1 MNNQQSIEKH
11 GNLPLTE
18 DQIEQIA
25 ELAAEKAISK
35 LTDHA
40 YKAVGKSI
48 VEKLFYIVGVL
59 SVALYLWLKE
69 KGMAA

>member
-1 MNNQQSIEKH
+1 MTTQQSPQIKN
-11 GNLPLTE
+11 NLPLTE

-25 ELAAEKAISK
+25 ELAAERAISK

-69 KGMAA
+69 KGMAT